1 MQTPTPYP
9 RSPFPAKLAFAPF
22 APFALSAFLLVSCAS
37 LLAAEP
43 KVEVVAGGGTKP
55 LAAGEELPALEV
67 RLTEPFSVDF
77 DDRGNVYGVEYQ
89 SGNRVFRLS
98 PEGTVTL
105 VGGRYS
111 QTNKGMGDIAEG
123 DGGPAAEAQFNGMHD
138 LAWHPDGVL
147 YVADSFNN
155 RIRLIDLETGIV
167 TTFAGTGE
175 AAFGGDGGPPEAASF
190 AGPHTLTFSEDYRYL
205 YVADLD
211 NFRIRRID
219 LAERLV
225 TTVAGNGSRGLPEDG
240 APALEAPLVSPRA
253 ATVDRAGNVWI
264 ASRNGHAL
272 RVVSAETG
280 LIRTVAGLEGKAGY
294 AGDGGPGVEALLNGP
309 KHLCV
314 DPAGKIVVTDDV
326 NHAIRLYDPETGT
339 IELLAGT
346 PPDRSNQVDPDDP
359 RRTGL
364 NRPHGARYAEDGTL
378 YIADSNNGRIVIVRP

>member
-1 MQTPTPYP
+1 MNPAP
-9 RSPFPAKLAFAPF
+9 RSLPTWIATAPLGALPAIAALLFASPAPVLAEA
-22 APFALSAFLLVSCAS
+22 
-37 LLAAEP
+37 P
-43 KVEVVAGGGTKP
+43 KVEVVAGGGTRA
-55 LAAGEELPALEV
+55 LAAGEEIPALEA

-77 DDRGNVYGVEYQ
+77 DDQGNVYGVEYQ
-89 SGNRVFRLS
+89 SGNRIFRLS

-105 VGGRYS
+105 IGGRYS

-123 DGGPAAEAQFNGMHD
+123 DGGPAVEAQFNGMHD

-155 RIRLIDLETGIV
+155 RIRLIDLETGVV

-175 AAFGGDGGPPEAASF
+175 AAYGGDGGPPEEASF

-205 YVADLD
+205 DVADLD

-219 LAERLV
+219 LQERVV

-240 APALEAPLVSPRA
+240 AVSLEAPLVSPRA
-253 ATVDRAGNVWI
+253 STVDLAGNIWI

-280 LIRTVAGLEGKAGY
+280 LIRTVVGLEGKAGY
-294 AGDGGPGVEALLNGP
+294 AGDGGPGVEALVNGP
-309 KHLCV
+309 KHLCL

-346 PPDRSNQVDPDDP
+346 PPNRSDAVDPEDP
-359 RRTGL
+359 LATGL
-364 NRPHGARYAEDGTL
+364 NRPHGARYAADGTL
-378 YIADSNNGRIVIVRP
+378 YIADSNNGRIVVVRP